1 MAWALIVD
9 GAINR
14 TFGNAD
20 AFVHPVTGNQHPRR
34 WLNLATDS
42 ELTAAGI
49 IEITYTGAH
58 KNSGYYNNTTSNP
71 VYDADAGTV
80 VITHGSSAKTLSTLQ
95 ANHSTQIK
103 TRSNNLLTPTDWYI
117 ARKTETS
124 VAVPDKV
131 TAYRTA
137 VRAVYAAVKSAI
149 AGASDADALAALYV
163 VAAGASG
170 GTPLEVDGT
179 DANVVSTSNNTVT
192 SNGHGYVN
200 GERII
205 YNNGQN
211 SVDKP
216 IKGLVSGEVYY
227 IISATTN
234 TFKLSLTPTIYGDEA
249 VVSLTGVA
257 DSGTAHTFTSLGK
270 PSVGVDYP
278 DEFNLAY
285 K

>member
-1 MAWALIVD
+1 MIYFVEVAHLFNTHISQVIGWKF
-9 GAINR
+9 NR
-14 TFGNAD
+14 
-20 AFVHPVTGNQHPRR
+20 
-34 WLNLATDS
+34 LTDIS
-42 ELTAAGI
+42 TRG
-49 IEITYTGAH
+49 
-58 KNSGYYNNTTSNP
+58 
-71 VYDADAGTV
+71 D
-80 VITHGSSAKTLSTLQ
+80 VITQFPGGIPSQSLQDAWTIEYEADGLPAEYLKIAKK
-95 ANHSTQIK
+95 I
-103 TRSNNLLTPTDWYI
+103 SNDLLTPTDWYI

-257 DSGTAHTFTSLGK
+257 DSGTAHTFTSWGK
-270 PSVGVDYP
+270 PAVGVDYP

>member
-1 MAWALIVD
+1 MIY
-9 GAINR
+9 
-14 TFGNAD
+14 
-20 AFVHPVTGNQHPRR
+20 FVEVAHLFNTHISQVIGWKFNKITGISTRG
-34 WLNLATDS
+34 D
-42 ELTAAGI
+42 
-49 IEITYTGAH
+49 
-58 KNSGYYNNTTSNP
+58 
-71 VYDADAGTV
+71 
-80 VITHGSSAKTLSTLQ
+80 VITQFPGGIPSQSLQDAWTIEYEADGLPAEYLKIAKK
-95 ANHSTQIK
+95 I
-103 TRSNNLLTPTDWYI
+103 SNDLLTPTDWYI

>member
-1 MAWALIVD
+1 MIYFVEVAHLFNTHISQVIGWKF
-9 GAINR
+9 NR
-14 TFGNAD
+14 
-20 AFVHPVTGNQHPRR
+20 
-34 WLNLATDS
+34 LTDIS
-42 ELTAAGI
+42 TRG
-49 IEITYTGAH
+49 
-58 KNSGYYNNTTSNP
+58 
-71 VYDADAGTV
+71 D
-80 VITHGSSAKTLSTLQ
+80 VITQFPGGIPSQSLQDAWTIEYEADGLPAEYLKIAKK
-95 ANHSTQIK
+95 I
-103 TRSNNLLTPTDWYI
+103 SNDLLTPTDWYI